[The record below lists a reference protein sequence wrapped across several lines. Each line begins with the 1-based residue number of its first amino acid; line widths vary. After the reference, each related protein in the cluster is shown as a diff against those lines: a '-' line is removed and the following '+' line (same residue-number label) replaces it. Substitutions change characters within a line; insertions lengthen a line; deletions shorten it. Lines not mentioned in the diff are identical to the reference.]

1 MIRASFAKD
10 AERQPGNVGP
20 QPVVRDPVHY
30 PQVVMAVEIEKA
42 VPLPEL
48 PAEKAQR
55 QREDQRRFGQGLPEA
70 RFILQP
76 QNVRLLSKAAHA
88 GPTAQI
94 RRASRR
100 CSCFGG
106 STFISFRSLRA
117 TAISF
122 SSPSR
127 SCNAFTRFR

>member
-1 MIRASFAKD
+1 MIRAPFAED
-10 AERQPGNVGP
+10 GERQPGNVGP

-30 PQVVMAVEIEKA
+30 PHVIVAVEIEKS

-48 PAEKAQR
+48 PAEEPERRGKY
-55 QREDQRRFGQGLPEA
+55 QRRFGQGLPET

-88 GPTAQI
+88 GPRAEI

-100 CSCFGG
+100 CSCLGVSVFM
-106 STFISFRSLRA
+106 SFRSLRA

-122 SSPSR
+122 SS
-127 SCNAFTRFR
+127 